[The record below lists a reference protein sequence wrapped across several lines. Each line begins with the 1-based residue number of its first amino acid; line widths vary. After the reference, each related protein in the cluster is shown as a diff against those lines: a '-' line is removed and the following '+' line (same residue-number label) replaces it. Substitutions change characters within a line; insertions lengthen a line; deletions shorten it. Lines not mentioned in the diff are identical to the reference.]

1 MKQKGPAR
9 KGLTEKAA
17 AAPKELACRGLD
29 DGTERLRGQVR
40 NDRGQERPQ
49 DYGSEKIEGGAQRG
63 AALAGR
69 SVEAFLKS
77 KKQELERGRVRA
89 EEKDAPAADVEPK
102 PQEYAES
109 PASDSSASTNRP
121 TENAWPADRSDD
133 FTPAQENRRY
143 SEARERFAE
152 GPQIKEKTSDLSQG
166 SSIKEREANT
176 PVERGRQ
183 RYIRKKAKEVEKPV
197 PARKSDAHPIP
208 DAGDV
213 PTATGHSNAPSIN
226 ARDPLQ
232 PAKLPAEHE
241 PNAKPAAIRTKPEKT
256 NVISERSNVRHPA
269 EKRASPEIKTRE
281 QSAGDKAHGGTADR
295 SAIGQGRRLT
305 VQEKREMQNARRIPD
320 GKESI
325 PAPLSAETAAQATLR
340 PIEAS
345 VSTSPVIPVEEIKET
360 HFDMSMRV
368 FDPPPTNQGA
378 SIPTKT
384 PRFQLR
390 ERFVPRT
397 EQAVSS
403 APSPARQRIKAG
415 APKIKT
421 SARAAKQP
429 VRALERAQARA
440 IRDAQ
445 KTTAAAKTTARTARR
460 AGRVAERTARELVR
474 AILRALKASLE
485 GLRALAATIAGGG
498 GVAFVVVLV
507 ICLVALL
514 LATPFGLFLSP
525 EHSDSG
531 STIQTAITSLNG
543 EFSLVIEQIQEDNP
557 HDVLNMDNDGVAAM
571 TRNWN
576 DVLAIYAVLITTD
589 DTAPGDAATM
599 TPEKLN
605 ILRGVFWDMNQISY
619 DVETVED
626 VDSGDEETT
635 LTITVTTKSKDEIA
649 AEYGFTEEQL
659 ELLHEL
665 TQSEYE
671 GLFAA
676 LAGSDASLILSP
688 AQMQMIMEQMGGSV
702 GATRRQVVMTAYQLK
717 GKCNYFWGGKS
728 LVLGWDSRWGTPK
741 IVSAAGSSTTGT
753 MRPYG
758 LDCSGFVD
766 WVFYNVT
773 NGEYVI
779 GHGGG
784 ASAQHSWCDPI
795 TWAEAM
801 PGDLAFYPGDS
812 HVGIICGYDEA
823 GTVQIIHCAYSAN
836 NVVVTGKS
844 GFTTVGRP
852 KFYS

>member
-1 MKQKGPAR
+1 MR
-9 KGLTEKAA
+9 KGLTEKAK
-17 AAPKELACRGLD
+17 AAPKEFARRGLD
-29 DGTERLRGQVR
+29 DGTGRLHGQVR
-40 NDRGQERPQ
+40 DNRGQERPQ

-77 KKQELERGRVRA
+77 RKKEQERGGARA
-89 EEKDAPAADVEPK
+89 EQTDAPTADAEPK
-102 PQEYAES
+102 PQEY
-109 PASDSSASTNRP
+109 
-121 TENAWPADRSDD
+121 TENPTSGADGSTSANRSGD
-133 FTPAQENRRY
+133 FALVQEDRRY

-152 GPQIKEKTSDLSQG
+152 GRQVKEKASDHSQI
-166 SSIKEREANT
+166 SRIKEREANA

-183 RYIRKKAKEVEKPV
+183 RYIQEKAKGVEKPAPV
-197 PARKSDAHPIP
+197 RQSDARP
-208 DAGDV
+208 DTGAGDA
-213 PTATGHSNAPSIN
+213 PITTGHGNAPSKK

-232 PAKLPAEHE
+232 PKKMLAEYE
-241 PNAKPAAIRTKPEKT
+241 PNAKPAKIGMKPDAT
-256 NVISERSNVRHPA
+256 DRDSHSNQIPGFSDVRHPA
-269 EKRASPEIKTRE
+269 EKRSSPEVKTKE
-281 QSAGDKAHGGTADR
+281 QFAGTKASDSTAGR
-295 SAIGQGRRLT
+295 SAIEQGRQLT
-305 VQEKREMQNARRIPD
+305 VQKKREMQSARRIPE
-320 GKESI
+320 GKGAVSDSLCAESKVQ
-325 PAPLSAETAAQATLR
+325 PEMR
-340 PIEAS
+340 PIE
-345 VSTSPVIPVEEIKET
+345 TSISAPPVIPVEEIKEP
-360 HFDMSMRV
+360 SMRV
-368 FDPPPTNQGA
+368 FDPPSVNQGA
-378 SIPTKT
+378 SIPTET
-384 PRFQLR
+384 PRYQPR
-390 ERFVPRT
+390 ERFIPRT
-397 EQAVSS
+397 EQS
-403 APSPARQRIKAG
+403 AGTAPTRQRIKSG
-415 APKIKT
+415 GPKIKT
-421 SARAAKQP
+421 SARAAKRP
-429 VRALERAQARA
+429 VKALERAQAKA
-440 IRDAQ
+440 IGGART
-445 KTTAAAKTTARTARR
+445 TTAAARTTARAAHR
-460 AGRVAERTARELVR
+460 AGRVAERTTRELAG
-474 AILRALKASLE
+474 AISRVLKASLE
-485 GLRALAATIAGGG
+485 GLKALAAAISGGG

-543 EFSLVIEQIQEDNP
+543 EFSLVIEQIREDNP

-571 TRNWN
+571 IENWN

-589 DTAPGDAATM
+589 DTSPGDAATM

-635 LTITVTTKSKDEIA
+635 LTITVTTKNKDEIA
-649 AEYGFTEEQL
+649 AEYGFTEQQL

-671 GLFAA
+671 GLFTA

-688 AQMQMIMEQMGGSV
+688 AQMQKIMEQMGGSV
-702 GATRRQVVMTAYQLK
+702 GATRQQVVMTAYQLK

-823 GTVQIIHCAYSAN
+823 GNVQIIHCAYSAN

-852 KFYS
+852 KFYG

>member
-1 MKQKGPAR
+1 MKQKSPAR
-9 KGLTEKAA
+9 KGLTEKVA
-17 AAPKELACRGLD
+17 AAPKELARRGLD
-29 DGTERLRGQVR
+29 DGTERLRGQLR

-63 AALAGR
+63 TALAGR

-77 KKQELERGRVRA
+77 KKRELERGNARA
-89 EEKDAPAADVEPK
+89 EEKDAPATDVEPK

-109 PASDSSASTNRP
+109 PASGSDAPISTNCP

-133 FTPAQENRRY
+133 FTPVQENRRY

-152 GPQIKEKTSDLSQG
+152 GPQVKERSSDRSQG
-166 SSIKEREANT
+166 SSIKEREASA

-183 RYIRKKAKEVEKPV
+183 RYIREKAKDSKTS
-197 PARKSDAHPIP
+197 ARIRQSDAHPIP
-208 DAGDV
+208 DAGDA
-213 PTATGHSNAPSIN
+213 PTTIGQSNAPSIK

-241 PNAKPAAIRTKPEKT
+241 PNAKPAEVRMKPEKT
-256 NVISERSNVRHPA
+256 DVISERSNVRYPV
-269 EKRASPEIKTRE
+269 EKRSSPEIKTRE
-281 QSAGDKAHGGTADR
+281 QSAGDKARGGTADH
-295 SAIGQGRRLT
+295 SAIGQGRQLT
-305 VQEKREMQNARRIPD
+305 VQEKREMQSARRFPE
-320 GKESI
+320 GKESV
-325 PAPLSAETAAQATLR
+325 PAPLNAESAAQPSPR
-340 PIEAS
+340 PIEAPDNP
-345 VSTSPVIPVEEIKET
+345 SPAFPIKEIKE
-360 HFDMSMRV
+360 MRSGAPMRG
-368 FDPPPTNQGA
+368 FDPPLTNQGA
-378 SIPTKT
+378 SIPTEA

-390 ERFVPRT
+390 ERFIPRT
-397 EQAVSS
+397 GQAVSS
-403 APSPARQRIKAG
+403 APARQKIKAG

-421 SARAAKQP
+421 SVHAAKQP
-429 VRALERAQARA
+429 VRALERAQAKA
-440 IRDAQ
+440 IHDAR

-460 AGRVAERTARELVR
+460 AGRVAERTARELAK
-474 AILRALKASLE
+474 AISRALKASLE
-485 GLRALAATIAGGG
+485 GLKALAATIAGGG

-507 ICLVALL
+507 VCLVALL

-531 STIQTAITSLNG
+531 NTIQTAITSLNG
-543 EFSLVIEQIQEDNP
+543 EFSLVIEQIQENNP

-571 TRNWN
+571 TGNWN

-589 DTAPGDAATM
+589 DASPGDAATM

-605 ILRGVFWDMNQISY
+605 ILRGVFWDMNRISY

-626 VDSGDEETT
+626 LDSGDEETT
-635 LTITVTTKSKDEIA
+635 LTITITTKNKDEIA
-649 AEYGFTEEQL
+649 EEYGFTTEQL
-659 ELLHEL
+659 ELLDEL

-671 GLFAA
+671 GLFTA
-676 LAGSDASLILSP
+676 LAGSDASLILTP
-688 AQMQMIMEQMGGSV
+688 AQMQKIMEQMGGSV
-702 GATRRQVVMTAYQLK
+702 GATRAQVVMTAYQLK

-741 IVSAAGSSTTGT
+741 IVTAAGSSTTGT

-766 WVFYNVT
+766 WVFYNVS

-795 TWAEAM
+795 TWSEAM

-812 HVGIICGYDEA
+812 HVGIICGYDES
-823 GTVQIIHCAYSAN
+823 GNVQIIHCAYSAN

-852 KFYS
+852 KFYG

>member
-1 MKQKGPAR
+1 MKQKTPAR
-9 KGLTEKAA
+9 KGLTEKAK
-17 AAPKELACRGLD
+17 AAPKEFARRGLD
-29 DGTERLRGQVR
+29 DGTGRLHGQVR
-40 NDRGQERPQ
+40 DNRGQERPQ

-77 KKQELERGRVRA
+77 RKKEQERGGARA
-89 EEKDAPAADVEPK
+89 EQTDAPTADAEPK
-102 PQEYAES
+102 PQEYTEN
-109 PASDSSASTNRP
+109 PASGADGSTSANR
-121 TENAWPADRSDD
+121 SGD
-133 FTPAQENRRY
+133 FALVQEDRRY

-152 GPQIKEKTSDLSQG
+152 GRQVKEKASDHSQI
-166 SSIKEREANT
+166 SRIKEREANA

-183 RYIRKKAKEVEKPV
+183 RYIQEKAKGVEKPAPV
-197 PARKSDAHPIP
+197 RQSDARP
-208 DAGDV
+208 DTGAGDA
-213 PTATGHSNAPSIN
+213 PITTGNSNAPSIK

-232 PAKLPAEHE
+232 PQKMLSEHE
-241 PNAKPAAIRTKPEKT
+241 PNAKIAKIGMKPDAT
-256 NVISERSNVRHPA
+256 DRDSHSNQIPGFSDVRHPA
-269 EKRASPEIKTRE
+269 EKRSSPEIKTKE
-281 QSAGDKAHGGTADR
+281 QFVGTKAGDSTTGR
-295 SAIGQGRRLT
+295 SAIEQGRQLT
-305 VQEKREMQNARRIPD
+305 VQKKREMQSARRIPE
-320 GKESI
+320 GKGAVSDSLCAESKVQ
-325 PAPLSAETAAQATLR
+325 PEMR
-340 PIEAS
+340 PIE
-345 VSTSPVIPVEEIKET
+345 TSISAPPVIPVEEIKEP
-360 HFDMSMRV
+360 SMRV
-368 FDPPPTNQGA
+368 FDPPSVNQGA
-378 SIPTKT
+378 SIPTET
-384 PRFQLR
+384 PRYQPR
-390 ERFVPRT
+390 ERFIPRT
-397 EQAVSS
+397 EQS
-403 APSPARQRIKAG
+403 AGTAPTRQRIKSG
-415 APKIKT
+415 GPKIKT
-421 SARAAKQP
+421 STRTAKQP
-429 VRALERAQARA
+429 VRVLERAQAKA
-440 IRDAQ
+440 IGDARTT
-445 KTTAAAKTTARTARR
+445 TTAARTTARAAHR
-460 AGRVAERTARELVR
+460 AGRVAERTTRELAG
-474 AILRALKASLE
+474 AISRALKASLD
-485 GLRALAATIAGGG
+485 GLRALATMIAAGG
-498 GVAFVVVLV
+498 GVALVVVLV

-557 HDVLNMDNDGVAAM
+557 HDILNMDNDGVAAM
-571 TRNWN
+571 IENWN

-589 DTAPGDAATM
+589 DTSPGDAATM

-605 ILRGVFWDMNQISY
+605 ILRGVFCDMNRISY

-626 VDSGDEETT
+626 MDSGDEETT
-635 LTITVTTKSKDEIA
+635 LTITVTTKNKDEIA

-659 ELLHEL
+659 ELLDEL

-671 GLFAA
+671 GLFAD
-676 LAGSDASLILSP
+676 LVGSDASLILSP
-688 AQMQMIMEQMGGSV
+688 AQMQEIMKQMGGSV
-702 GATRRQVVMTAYQLK
+702 GATRQQVVMTAYQLK

-812 HVGIICGYDEA
+812 HVGIVCGYDES
-823 GTVQIIHCAYSAN
+823 GNVQIIHCAYSAN

-852 KFYS
+852 KFYG

>member
-1 MKQKGPAR
+1 MGQKGLAR
-9 KGLTEKAA
+9 KGLTEKAK
-17 AAPKELACRGLD
+17 AAPKELVRRGLD

-40 NDRGQERPQ
+40 DNRGQERPQ

-77 KKQELERGRVRA
+77 RKKEQERGGARA
-89 EEKDAPAADVEPK
+89 EQTDAPTADAEPK
-102 PQEYAES
+102 PQEYTENPAPGS
-109 PASDSSASTNRP
+109 DGPASANR
-121 TENAWPADRSDD
+121 SGD
-133 FTPAQENRRY
+133 FALVQEDRRY
-143 SEARERFAE
+143 SEAREHFAE
-152 GPQIKEKTSDLSQG
+152 GRQAKEKTSDHSQG
-166 SSIKEREANT
+166 GSIKEREASA

-183 RYIRKKAKEVEKPV
+183 RYIWEKTKGVEKP
-197 PARKSDAHPIP
+197 APIRQP
-208 DAGDV
+208 DARPSTGGGDA
-213 PTATGHSNAPSIN
+213 PTATGNSNAPSIK
-226 ARDPLQ
+226 ARDSLQ
-232 PAKLPAEHE
+232 PQKMHAGHE
-241 PNAKPAAIRTKPEKT
+241 PNAKLARMEMKPDAT
-256 NVISERSNVRHPA
+256 DGDSHSNQIPGFSDIRHPA
-269 EKRASPEIKTRE
+269 EKRSSPEIKTKE
-281 QSAGDKAHGGTADR
+281 QFVGTKAGDSMTGR
-295 SAIGQGRRLT
+295 SAIEQGRQLT
-305 VQEKREMQNARRIPD
+305 IQKKREMQSTRRNSE
-320 GKESI
+320 GKESAAFSLNTEAVPQPI
-325 PAPLSAETAAQATLR
+325 APAD
-340 PIEAS
+340 
-345 VSTSPVIPVEEIKET
+345 VSPVIPTEEFKET
-360 HFDMSMRV
+360 RSGAPVRV
-368 FDPPPTNQGA
+368 VDPPSANQGA
-378 SIPTKT
+378 SIPTET
-384 PRFQLR
+384 PLVQPR
-390 ERFVPRT
+390 ERFIPRT
-397 EQAVSS
+397 EQSVS
-403 APSPARQRIKAG
+403 AAPARQRIKSG
-415 APKIKT
+415 GPKIKT
-421 SARAAKQP
+421 STRTAKQP
-429 VRALERAQARA
+429 VRVLERAQAKA
-440 IRDAQ
+440 IGDARTT
-445 KTTAAAKTTARTARR
+445 TTAARTTARAAHR
-460 AGRVAERTARELVR
+460 AGRVAERTTRELAG
-474 AILRALKASLE
+474 AISRALKASLE
-485 GLRALAATIAGGG
+485 GLKALAAMIAGGG

-525 EHSDSG
+525 AHSDSG

-557 HDVLNMDNDGVAAM
+557 HDILNMDNDGVAAM
-571 TRNWN
+571 IENWN

-599 TPEKLN
+599 TPEKLS
-605 ILRGVFWDMNQISY
+605 ILRGVFWDMNRISY
-619 DVETVED
+619 DAETVED

-659 ELLHEL
+659 ELLREL

-688 AQMQMIMEQMGGSV
+688 AQMQEIMKQMGGSV
-702 GATRRQVVMTAYQLK
+702 GATRQQVVMTAYQLK

-812 HVGIICGYDEA
+812 HVGIVCGYDEA
-823 GTVQIIHCAYSAN
+823 GNVQIIHCAYSAN

-852 KFYS
+852 KFYG